1 MITKFEDFKKHLLK
15 ESKSNEGLLDTIKDK
30 AKDIYNKIFKGKNKT
45 FEEITELVVPAQG
58 MASNKYGEICR
69 ALNRLQYRH
78 YNDGDI
84 FNKGY
89 GITTCAS
96 DAAYLH
102 DCGIPEFKTILED
115 VPYGIDD
122 DTYEATIENMIN
134 IFVNLDRATVKKLK
148 NEKTEDSRVY
158 DFTDFLDMD
167 EIVENEVSDYI
178 DNNYYKLIDEFSTE
192 DYKDYSIEDIE
203 SELVD
208 YIYQNLDFSI
218 NSGRNRS
225 SKRGGSYDTNTII
238 TNILHNMGII
248 NDIMSQIESNSYYD
262 NDDDNDENED

>member
-1 MITKFEDFKKHLLK
+1 MITKFEDFKKHILK
-15 ESKSNEGLLDTIKDK
+15 ESKANEGLLDTIKDK

-45 FEEITELVVPAQG
+45 FEEITELVVPNQG

-89 GITTCAS
+89 GVTTCAS

-148 NEKTEDSRVY
+148 NEKAEDSRVY
-158 DFTDFLDMD
+158 DFTGLLDMD

-178 DNNYYKLIDEFSTE
+178 DDNYNKLLDEFSTE
-192 DYKDYSIEDIE
+192 DFKDYSKDDIQ
-203 SELVD
+203 SELAD
-208 YIYQNLDFSI
+208 YIYSNLNLDMSQLRR
-218 NSGRNRS
+218 GRLGRRS
-225 SKRGGSYDTNTII
+225 SDNVSTII
-238 TNILHNMGII
+238 DNVIDSSGLASE
-248 NDIMSQIESNSYYD
+248 IMSQIESNSY
-262 NDDDNDENED
+262 NDNDEEEEYED